1 MYRRGDCEGIE
12 RRVINLIMA
21 TEDGGGGQ
29 ARKRGHGTEVAG
41 ALDITI
47 GDEDKN
53 STRWEYKH

>member
-1 MYRRGDCEGIE
+1 
-12 RRVINLIMA
+12 MA
-21 TEDGGGGQ
+21 FIVKVGNKELGPKPWTQ
-29 ARKRGHGTEVAG
+29 RVAG